1 MIASCNCL
9 LTANCPITLSN
20 YNLEQNTET
29 YAPITFE
36 EIVIVMMM
44 MMMMMM
50 MIIIITN
57 SQVFSIS
64 FISVNYIL
72 LAVCC
77 YESEV

>member
-36 EIVIVMMM
+36 EIVTVM
-44 MMMMMM
+44 
-50 MIIIITN
+50 IK
-57 SQVFSIS
+57 
-64 FISVNYIL
+64 SVTVVGRNMKL
-72 LAVCC
+72 QPLDLQMLSVLKADDQGT
-77 YESEV
+77 